1 MLICYEN
8 ACQGT
13 FLMIEWLRLHLPM
26 QRVWVQSLFGEVRS
40 HMPWGQKKN
49 PKQHCK
55 KFNKD
60 LKNGPLKKK
69 KEERMANICST
80 ARPQQVLTGWCKM
93 LPKGGMGTRP
103 VSIFSSDH
111 HFPDPIPNATPT
123 SDPQQATTLRGT
135 RVNRGPKRLSYLPRP
150 KTQER
155 QATSHPLHASP
166 LLLGAS
172 HEASQ
177 EKQVKKDTIQSL
189 SVY

>member
-1 MLICYEN
+1 
-8 ACQGT
+8 
-13 FLMIEWLRLHLPM
+13 
-26 QRVWVQSLFGEVRS
+26 
-40 HMPWGQKKN
+40 MPRGQKKKKKN
-49 PKQHCK
+49 HCK

-60 LKNGPLKKK
+60 LKNGPLKTK

-80 ARPQQVLTGWCKM
+80 ACPQQVLTGWCKT
-93 LPKGGMGTRP
+93 LPKGGMGTTP
-103 VSIFSSDH
+103 VSIFWSDH
-111 HFPDPIPNATPT
+111 HFPDPISNTTPT
-123 SDPQQATTLRGT
+123 SDPHRATTLRGT
-135 RVNRGPKRLSYLPRP
+135 RVNGGPKRLSYLPRP

-166 LLLGAS
+166 VLHGTS